1 MAMDKFRNPFV
12 TGAYVSEEY
21 FCDRVEETNKLV
33 RILTNN
39 NHAVLISPRRMGK
52 TGLISHCFRQSKIQG
67 NYHTFF
73 LDIYST
79 ASLREFIFC
88 LGKQLFETL
97 KPRGQKFIDHFFSV
111 ITSLRPAFKL
121 DEITASPI
129 FDIGLGEIKEP
140 EFTLEEIF
148 KFIQTAEKPCIV
160 AIDEFQQ
167 ISKYP
172 EKNVEA
178 LLRTHIQH
186 CTNGIFIFAGS
197 QHQMMQNMFF
207 SNSRPFYQSANL
219 LFLDVID
226 IDIYIPFVIK
236 HFNAHDKWITAEDI
250 QVIYHLFEGH
260 TWYLQSIFN
269 ELFSLTERNE
279 ICNLSLIQYAIKSRI
294 ESYQPLFQG
303 TLSLL
308 PERQKEVLYAIAKE
322 GKAQNITSAEFIKK
336 HSLLSASSVQAA
348 IKQLTEKEII
358 TENNKIYQIYD
369 RFFYLWLTENYGAGY
384 HL

>member
-1 MAMDKFRNPFV
+1 MNKCKNPFV
-12 TGAYVSEEY
+12 TGAYVSDEY
-21 FCDRVEETNKLV
+21 FCDRVEETKKLV

-52 TGLISHCFRQSKIQG
+52 TGLITHCFHQKKIAG
-67 NYHTFF
+67 KYHTFF
-73 LDIYST
+73 IDIYST

-88 LGKQLFETL
+88 LGKQIFETL
-97 KPRGQKFIDHFFSV
+97 KPRGQKFIDNFFSI

-121 DEITASPI
+121 DELTAAPV

-140 EFTLEEIF
+140 EITLGEIF
-148 KFIQTAEKPCIV
+148 KFIQSADKPCIV

-167 ISKYP
+167 IAKYP

-186 CTNGIFIFAGS
+186 CNNGIFIFAGS
-197 QHQMMQNMFF
+197 QRQMMQNIFF
-207 SNSRPFYQSANL
+207 SNSRPFYQSASL
-219 LFLDVID
+219 LYLDVID
-226 IDIYIPFVIK
+226 IDIYTDFVIK
-236 HFNAHDKWITAEDI
+236 HFNASEKWITAEDI
-250 QVIYHLFEGH
+250 HSIYHLFEGH

-279 ICNLSLIQYAIKSRI
+279 ICTISFIQYAIKNKL

-322 GKAQNITSAEFIKK
+322 GKAQNTTSAEFVKK
-336 HSLLSASSVQAA
+336 HSLLSSSSVQAA

-358 TENNKIYQIYD
+358 TENNKIYQVYD
-369 RFFYLWLTENYGAGY
+369 RFFYLWLTENYGTGY
-384 HL
+384 RL